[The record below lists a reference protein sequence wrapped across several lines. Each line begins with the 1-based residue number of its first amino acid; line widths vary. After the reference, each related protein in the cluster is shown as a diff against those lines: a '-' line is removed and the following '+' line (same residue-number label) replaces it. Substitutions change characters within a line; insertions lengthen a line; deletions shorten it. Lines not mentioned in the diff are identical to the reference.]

1 MKRVGRAGVATVMYV
16 VGMGLLWQIEV
27 ESRGD
32 VADTIVLATVG
43 ANWIV
48 ATCFLVSCLP
58 SRVLSTLGRLTVL
71 YPLQGLWHSLRTNL
85 GPLAWLWPFYSRAD
99 YKREGEARRKAAR
112 ELELQRRYEPDEES
126 DDSFWILLD
135 RERKGMAEL
144 KVRIYPESEYYNH
157 ERFIA
162 DCEAVN
168 D

>member
-1 MKRVGRAGVATVMYV
+1 MRLQAAGIAYVAGTLALIVGQYGVGIGCMALACTI
-16 VGMGLLWQIEV
+16 LL
-27 ESRGD
+27 SY
-32 VADTIVLATVG
+32 APG
-43 ANWIV
+43 ALG
-48 ATCFLVSCLP
+48 F
-58 SRVLSTLGRLTVL
+58 LGRTLVL

-85 GPLAWLWPFYSRAD
+85 APLAWLWPFYSRAD
-99 YKREGEARRKAAR
+99 YKREGEARRVAAR